1 MGKSM
6 SNKIKSKARIIIK
19 EFRKELSIEFR
30 KNKEFLKKLSL
41 PFSKLTVNLM
51 AGYITRVL
59 KADKKEKESLKIDT
73 EKIKTVPIREIK
85 SDRNIIKS

>member
-1 MGKSM
+1 M